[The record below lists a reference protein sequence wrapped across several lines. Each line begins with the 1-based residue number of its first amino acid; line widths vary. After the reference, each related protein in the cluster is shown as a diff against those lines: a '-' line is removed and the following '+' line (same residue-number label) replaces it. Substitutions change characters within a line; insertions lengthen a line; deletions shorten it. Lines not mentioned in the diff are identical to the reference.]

1 MRKTLCSSL
10 CTLSTVCFSTA
21 VCVPTTA
28 FAQDA
33 SVGVTASTTEG
44 VDTTATAP
52 AAAAPEAAPV
62 TTEAPATEPAA
73 SEVVHNPVEL
83 GLFLGGLFAPGSHAL
98 GDPDS
103 AANRVALRSTG
114 DLLKY
119 QSVAAEFGIRAA
131 WLPIRY
137 IGLEGEAAL
146 APSQDVD
153 GGSAN
158 LYALRLHAILQY
170 PTSAIT
176 PFVAVGG
183 GGFWVDGEKLGDDSD
198 NSFTIGVGAKIPL
211 SDTLL
216 ARIDLRDNRMPKQTA
231 ADAPDWYEI
240 LFGLTWGLGGK
251 RPLPPPPAPVDSD
264 GDGLTDDIDKCP
276 VAPANTPDGCPI
288 PDTDGDGVLDDV
300 DQCPQEAGTLPNGC
314 PDLDPD
320 KDGVPL
326 PADQCPDVVGIQP
339 DGCPDPDPDKD
350 GVPVPNDKCPD
361 QPETVNGFEDADGC
375 PDEVPEQVK
384 KFTGVIKGITF
395 DLGKSTI
402 RKTSFPLL
410 DEAAKLLSDYPSL
423 RLEISGHS
431 DSTGNHDKNV
441 ALSAARAESV
451 KEYMVA
457 KGIDASRLVT
467 RGAGPD
473 EPIADNKTRVG
484 QAQNRRIEFRILQ

>member
-10 CTLSTVCFSTA
+10 CTLTAVCLSTA
-21 VCVPTTA
+21 VCLPTAA

-33 SVGVTASTTEG
+33 SVGVSASTEG
-44 VDTTATAP
+44 VQTT
-52 AAAAPEAAPV
+52 AAAPEAAPV
-62 TTEAPATEPAA
+62 VAAAPETEAP
-73 SEVVHNPVEL
+73 EVIHNPFEL
-83 GLFLGGLFAPGSHAL
+83 GIYLGGLFPPDSHAL
-98 GDPDS
+98 GDPDTS
-103 AANRVALRSTG
+103 TNRLALRRTG

-119 QSVAAEFGIRAA
+119 QSVVAEFGVRAA

-137 IGLEGEAAL
+137 VGIEGEAL
-146 APSQDVD
+146 IAPSQDVD
-153 GGSAN
+153 GSAAN
-158 LYALRLHAILQY
+158 IYALRAHAILQY

-183 GGFWVDGEKLGDDSD
+183 GGFWVDGEKLGNDSD

-211 SDTLL
+211 TDTLL
-216 ARIDLRDNRMPKQTA
+216 ARIDLRDNRLPKQTA
-231 ADAPDWYEI
+231 NDVPDWYEI
-240 LFGLTWGLGGK
+240 QFGLTWGLGGEK
-251 RPLPPPPAPVDSD
+251 RLPPPPAPIDSD
-264 GDGLTDDIDKCP
+264 GDGLTDDIDACP

-288 PDTDGDGVLDDV
+288 PDTDGDGVLDNV
-300 DQCPQEAGTLPNGC
+300 DECPQEAGTLPNGC

-326 PADQCPDVVGIQP
+326 PADQCPDVAGIQP

-350 GVPVPNDKCPD
+350 GVPLPQDKCPD
-361 QPETVNGFEDADGC
+361 EPETVNGFEDADGC

-410 DEAAKLLSDYPSL
+410 DEAAKLLTDYPSL
-423 RLEISGHS
+423 RLEISGHT
-431 DSTGNHDKNV
+431 DSTGNYDKNV

-451 KEYMVA
+451 KEYLVA

>member
-1 MRKTLCSSL
+1 MMRKTLCSSL
-10 CTLSTVCFSTA
+10 CTLSAVGLPTV
-21 VCVPTTA
+21 VCLSIAMPVTA
-28 FAQDA
+28 FAQEAQLGVNA
-33 SVGVTASTTEG
+33 STAGVETTAS
-44 VDTTATAP
+44 AP
-52 AAAAPEAAPV
+52 APVAPV
-62 TTEAPATEPAA
+62 APAQP
-73 SEVVHNPVEL
+73 EVVHHPVEL
-83 GLFLGGLFAPGSHAL
+83 GLYLGGLFAPDSHAL
-98 GDPDS
+98 GDPNTADNR
-103 AANRVALRSTG
+103 AALLNG

-119 QSVAAEFGIRAA
+119 QSVAAEFGVRAA

-137 IGLEGEAAL
+137 IGLEGEAL
-146 APSQDVD
+146 VAPTQDVD

-158 LYALRLHAILQY
+158 IFALRLHGILQY

-183 GGFWVDGEKLGDDSD
+183 GAFWVDGEKLGEDSD

-211 SDTLL
+211 SDSLL
-216 ARIDLRDNRMPKQTA
+216 ARIDLRDNRLPKQTA
-231 ADAPDWYEI
+231 ADVQDWYEI
-240 LFGLTWGLGGK
+240 LFGLSWGLGGTK
-251 RPLPPPPAPVDSD
+251 PPPPPPAPVDSD
-264 GDGLTDDIDKCP
+264 GDGLTDDIDQCP

-288 PDTDGDGVLDDV
+288 PDTDADGVLDNV

-375 PDEVPEQVK
+375 PDEVPEIVK

-402 RKTSFPLL
+402 RKTSFALL
-410 DEAAKLLSDYPSL
+410 DEAAKLLTDYPSL
-423 RLEISGHS
+423 RLEISGHT
-431 DSTGNHDKNV
+431 DSLGNHDKNI

-451 KEYMVA
+451 KEYLVA
-457 KGIDASRLVT
+457 KGIDATRLVT